1 MYLPFVGL
9 VLAVVWSGFL
19 PIEKAAAGKH
29 GSMVRRAAL
38 AGSLAL
44 LAAYGYGVHLR
55 NRVWSSDAALWRDN
69 VRKCPH
75 NGRGWMNYGLTQMAV
90 GNYSDALDSFLRA
103 LIYTPNYPT
112 LEINLGVVY
121 GAMQQPAEAE
131 RHFLRAVALAPAND
145 EARFFYG
152 RWLKES
158 GRMDEALHQLQIAVQ
173 LNPPRMPTHD
183 LLAET
188 YAALG
193 DTENAHAAALET
205 LRLDPTDAS
214 AKAILDRSWTQSAD
228 DWINISLHRYQ
239 TGDYAGCIAAAR
251 KAIQLNPNAAIAYNN
266 IAAAY
271 AAMRQWEPAV
281 EAARQALRLQPGF
294 QLAKNN
300 LAWALSQKQMGEH

>member
-1 MYLPFVGL
+1 
-9 VLAVVWSGFL
+9 
-19 PIEKAAAGKH
+19 
-29 GSMVRRAAL
+29 
-38 AGSLAL
+38 
-44 LAAYGYGVHLR
+44 
-55 NRVWSSDAALWRDN
+55 
-69 VRKCPH
+69 
-75 NGRGWMNYGLTQMAV
+75 
-90 GNYSDALDSFLRA
+90 
-103 LIYTPNYPT
+103 
-112 LEINLGVVY
+112 
-121 GAMQQPAEAE
+121 
-131 RHFLRAVALAPAND
+131 
-145 EARFFYG
+145 
-152 RWLKES
+152 
-158 GRMDEALHQLQIAVQ
+158 MDEALHQLQIAVQ